1 MRFMVAL
8 SVAVVMIAAN
18 TEAALARGFRG
29 GGGYVGVRG
38 YVTSRGTYVAPHVR
52 TRPDGIVENNLSYR
66 GGLPLSPERAV
77 SDPAL
82 VAAGSTPGPLLTSA
96 GPRAIPGPTTWTD
109 TGPDPKVAKE
119 PWCAS
124 KRVVGTGAG
133 FCIVN

>member
-1 MRFMVAL
+1 MRFLVAL
-8 SVAVVMIAAN
+8 SVTVVMTAVNA
-18 TEAALARGFRG
+18 EAALARGSRG
-29 GGGYVGVRG
+29 GGYIGVRG

-66 GGLPLSPERAV
+66 GGVPRSPEPAV
-77 SDPAL
+77 SEPAL
-82 VAAGSTPGPLLTSA
+82 AATGSTPSPLLTSN
-96 GPRAIPGPTTWTD
+96 GPQAIPGPTTWTD